1 MEKNSKNS
9 FVEKNKKLLLGVF
22 LGVLVI
28 IGASYAWLQ
37 VTLTGT
43 KTVVIRSGNL
53 SLNLDEDASEVISLT
68 NAYPMTDQEGL
79 KTTSYDFT
87 LKNDGTIPNSYT
99 IYLEDTTGETDI
111 KAFPVLKYDIKKT
124 EYNDDDSVKTAEV
137 DTMQLLSAIKT
148 TDGIV
153 LDSGT
158 LEVGEYNKYSFKLWM
173 DYDANDDY
181 QNSHFK
187 GNLKIVGNQ
196 IKE

>member
-1 MEKNSKNS
+1 MKKNSS
-9 FVEKNKKLLLGVF
+9 FVQKNKKLLLSVF
-22 LGVLVI
+22 LGVIVVI
-28 IGASYAWLQ
+28 GVSYAWLQ
-37 VTLTGT
+37 ITLTGT
-43 KTVVIRSGNL
+43 KKVVIRSGNL
-53 SLNLDEDASEVISLT
+53 SLNLDEDASEGISLT

>member
-1 MEKNSKNS
+1 MKKNSS
-9 FVEKNKKLLLGVF
+9 FVQKNKKLLLSVF
-22 LGVLVI
+22 LGVIVVI
-28 IGASYAWLQ
+28 GVSYAWLQ
-37 VTLTGT
+37 ITLTGT
-43 KTVVIRSGNL
+43 KKVVIRSGNL
-53 SLNLDEDASEVISLT
+53 SLNLDEDASEGISLT

-99 IYLEDTTGETDI
+99 IYLEDTTGEAEV

-124 EYNDDDSVKTAEV
+124 EYNADDSIKTAEV

-158 LEVGEYNKYSFKLWM
+158 LEVGEYSKYSFKLWM

-187 GNLKIVGNQ
+187 GNLKIVGDQ
-196 IKE
+196 IKK

>member
-1 MEKNSKNS
+1 MKKNSS
-9 FVEKNKKLLLGVF
+9 FVQKNKKLLLSVF
-22 LGVLVI
+22 LGVIVVI
-28 IGASYAWLQ
+28 GVSYAWLQ
-37 VTLTGT
+37 ITLTGT
-43 KTVVIRSGNL
+43 KKVVIRSGNL
-53 SLNLDEDASEVISLT
+53 SLNLDEDASEGISLT

-99 IYLEDTTGETDI
+99 IYLEDTTGEAEV

-124 EYNDDDSVKTAEV
+124 EYNADDSIKTAEV

>member
-1 MEKNSKNS
+1 MKKNNS
-9 FVEKNKKLLLGVF
+9 FIQRNKKLLLSVF
-22 LGVLVI
+22 LGVIVVL
-28 IGASYAWLQ
+28 GASYAWLQ
-37 VTLTGT
+37 ITLTGT

-53 SLNLDEDASEVISLT
+53 SLNLDEDASEGISLT

-79 KTTSYDFT
+79 KTTSYEFT
-87 LKNDGTIPNSYT
+87 LKNDGTIPSDYT
-99 IYLEDTTGETDI
+99 IYLEDTTDESDI
-111 KAFPVLKYDIKKT
+111 KAFPVLKYDLKKT
-124 EYNDDDSVKTAEV
+124 EYNNDDSIKTDEV

-158 LEVGEYNKYSFKLWM
+158 LEVGEYSKYSFKLWI

-187 GNLKIVGNQ
+187 GNLKIVGDQ
-196 IKE
+196 IKK